1 IYELQKALALNG
13 KKCMGLALK
22 LDRARTKENAQENKK
37 EKDARTLFVKNLPYT
52 VTQDELR
59 EIFDQAVDI
68 RIPMGYNGSSRG
80 IAYIEF
86 KTEAIA
92 EKMLEETQGT
102 DVQGRS
108 IMVDFTG
115 AKSQQQ
121 QQGGRGAGASKVLVV
136 NNLAFSAT
144 EESLQ
149 SVFEKAVGI
158 RIPQNNGRAKGFA
171 FVEFESTDD
180 AKEALDSCNNTEVE
194 GRTIR
199 LEFSQSRGDSSGG
212 KGSSGPTKTLF
223 VKGLSEDTTEQT
235 LRDSFEG
242 AVAARI
248 ATDKET
254 GSSKGFGFVD
264 FDSEEDCKAA
274 KEAMEDGEVDGNRV
288 TLDYA
293 RPKGEGGRPGG
304 RGGFGGFGGF
314 GGRGGRGGRGGF
326 GRGGGGGFRGG
337 RGGGGFGKPQ
347 GKKIKFD
354 D

>member
-1 IYELQKALALNG
+1 
-13 KKCMGLALK
+13 M
-22 LDRARTKENAQENKK
+22 
-37 EKDARTLFVKNLPYT
+37 YT
-52 VTQDELR
+52 RPL
-59 EIFDQAVDI
+59 IKSGSDI
-68 RIPMGYNGSSRG
+68 
-80 IAYIEF
+80 
-86 KTEAIA
+86 
-92 EKMLEETQGT
+92 
-102 DVQGRS
+102 QGRS
-108 IMVDFTG
+108 IMVDVKG
-115 AKSQQQ
+115 EESQQQ
-121 QQGGRGAGASKVLVV
+121 QDGGGAAFSSAPGGASKVLVV

-144 EESLQ
+144 EDSLQ

-158 RIPQNNGRAKGFA
+158 RIPQNNGRAKGYA
-171 FVEFESTDD
+171 FVEFESTEDAKEALDSCNNTEVEGRTIRLEFRQSRGDGGGKGSSGPTKTLFVKGLSEDTTEQTLRDSFEGAVSARIAIDKKTGSSKGYAFVEFESTED

-199 LEFSQSRGDSSGG
+199 LEFSQSRGDGGG

-248 ATDKET
+248 ATDKKT

-274 KEAMEDGEVDGNRV
+274 KEAMEDGEVDGSRV

-293 RPKGEGGRPGG
+293 RPKVEGGRPGG
-304 RGGFGGFGGF
+304 CGGF
-314 GGRGGRGGRGGF
+314 GGRGGRGG
-326 GRGGGGGFRGG
+326 GRGGNRRGGRGGFRGG

-347 GKKIKFD
+347 GIACFSL
-354 D
+354 